1 MGFLKALADSCRRV
15 IWFMVIAVGSAVLL
29 EFAFGVDRTATSVV
43 GIACW
48 YAVQFLVKQNLKG
61 SALGQKMQMAQTAF
75 ELEAGDTVPAPDT
88 PAGHLRR
95 WATPRSW

>member
-1 MGFLKALADSCRRV
+1 
-15 IWFMVIAVGSAVLL
+15 VGM
-29 EFAFGVDRTATSVV
+29 
-43 GIACW
+43 ACC

-61 SALGQKMQMAQTAF
+61 SAIGQKMQMAQTAF

-95 WATPRSW
+95 WATQRSW